1 MKKGVLTKYH
11 KGLEEEEQISSSSN
25 WNTTWQWSFEKPD
38 GGGLVAPNEFS
49 PSESTLLKAFY
60 KRENSSLILTNVFL
74 VDYFLTCKPQ
84 QNFDNL

>member
-38 GGGLVAPNEFS
+38 GGGGLVAPNEFS
-49 PSESTLLKAFY
+49 PGESKLLKAFY
-60 KRENSSLILTNVFL
+60 KRENSSLILN
-74 VDYFLTCKPQ
+74 
-84 QNFDNL
+84 

>member
-38 GGGLVAPNEFS
+38 GGELVAPNEFS
-49 PSESTLLKAFY
+49 PNESTLLKAFY
-60 KRENSSLILTNVFL
+60 IQKWKFILDIKPIFFL
-74 VDYFLTCKPQ
+74 VEYFLTFKAQ
-84 QNFDNL
+84 